1 MIRNRQKMSGE
12 ELTNRVVNV
21 AASILVLAALFSMVL
36 LAGCSTP
43 GLFIQAPGPSTN
55 SLTLPAMP

>member
-1 MIRNRQKMSGE
+1 MSGE

-21 AASILVLAALFSMVL
+21 AASILALAALFSMVL
-36 LAGCSTP
+36 LAGCSTQ